1 MRSSDAHRPDPV
13 MDTVPAA
20 APDTGRGAEGRP
32 SDAQSPLEPPIA
44 DDPLAPTN
52 PAAPPAGSV
61 PDLRYIQQYELI
73 RELGRGGM
81 GVVHLARDLR
91 LGRLVA
97 IKMLTRPGA
106 GVHRDRF
113 LGEARATARCR
124 HENIVVIHDVG
135 VHEDLP
141 YLVFEYLRGQTL
153 RQWMDAR
160 LGDVLDGRDSAASF
174 GRPPAPLA
182 PGRVAELMVPV
193 VRALVCAHEMGI
205 IHRDLKPA
213 NVLLTEDGVTK
224 VLDFGVAKI
233 DAARDDQ
240 TERDPEGPED
250 LGLTAVG
257 ARLGTL
263 PYMSPEQIE
272 GKLVDHR
279 TDIWAVG
286 IILYELVTGK
296 HPLAP
301 LSEFKL
307 YEMAD
312 AATSIPSVREHRQDL
327 GPLADVIDRCLIKH
341 KQNRTGTARELLE
354 QLQSL
359 LPAARTR
366 RLDYENNPFA
376 GLAAFQ
382 ESDADR
388 FFGRDR
394 DIEQIV
400 TELRSRPL
408 VAVVAPSGVGKSS
421 LIRAGVIPALKRSGE
436 GWDACVVRPGR
447 GALAALAGVL
457 AQMQSTDSVAEG
469 EGHGASARA
478 SGPLLDGP
486 SREMLDPVLQRV
498 RTEPG
503 YLGARLRA
511 LAWSKLR
518 RILIFVDQFEELWTL
533 GTPPQERAAFMA
545 CLAALA
551 DDAASP
557 LRVVVS
563 MRSDFLDR
571 LADDRHF
578 KTEVMRGLVLL
589 PPMGRAGLREALL
602 RPVEACELR
611 FESDALVDDML
622 DALEATQGALPLLQ
636 FTAAR
641 LWELR
646 DADRRLLTE
655 DSYRKLGGVGG
666 ALARHAEDTLARMAP
681 AHQSLV
687 REIFRQ
693 LVTAEGT
700 RAVLGRREL
709 RQTLAGDDADQ
720 GADRVTDPAADQV
733 PDQVIEELVRARLLV
748 ASEGEDGED
757 RVEVVHEALL
767 SSWPRL
773 VSWQHE
779 HAESA
784 RLRDQLR
791 AAARQW
797 IERGRSRGLL
807 WRGDALL
814 EYRVW
819 RVRYQGALTDTEN
832 EFARASLREET
843 RGRRLRRLAVGVAFV
858 VLCAGLVIVLQQRDR
873 ADALAAESQQRLIAL
888 YLEQGRQKLAEGD
901 PLHAFPYLA
910 EARKSGEDGLA
921 MRFLLARSM
930 QLLAG
935 QEQVLRGH
943 EGPVWDARFSPDG
956 ARIATASSDKTARI
970 WDAASGALRHTLTGF
985 DADVWRVSFS
995 PDGQRLLTASWD
1007 GSVKMWDART
1017 GALEWDRRQ
1026 EGRVFEALFSPDGG
1040 TVATL
1045 GVEQAIMLRDAG
1057 NGRVLHALVGHTAA
1071 LIAAAFSA
1079 DGAYLV
1085 TGSSDETAR
1094 VWSTATGTLL
1104 ATIGDHGEA
1113 VPVVAIS
1120 ADGRLAAS
1128 ASLSGRARVFPVS
1141 GGPALELT
1149 GHSDEINSVAFA
1161 PDGTRLVTAS
1171 NDRTARV
1178 WDSVTG
1184 ALVWT
1189 LADHPGPVLRA
1200 WFTPD
1205 GQSIFTF
1212 AWDGAA
1218 RRWSARTGRLEWTY
1232 LGHLGGIWSAD
1243 IDATG
1248 NRLVTASSDA
1258 TARVW
1263 AARQQRHVR
1272 VLRAPGRVLTH
1283 ASFAPDGD
1291 HIATIDRNG
1300 KVQVWDGRG
1309 TVTATM
1315 EADYVYRGNPHRV
1328 AWSPDGGRLLSSGGA
1343 RAIVWDA
1350 RTGTRLLELE
1360 HGRAPKCSICSPW
1373 VLHAA
1378 WSSDGT
1384 RIVTG
1389 GNDHAIRLWDAGTG
1403 TLLRTLTGHKDL
1415 VTTVAM
1421 DAGGRVIASASVDHT
1436 VKLWDAGTG
1445 ALLRTLTG
1453 HTLQVVAARYDRN
1466 GGFLITGAADTT
1478 ARVFTADGEPI
1489 ELLEGHTGA
1498 LQDVAIAPDG
1508 RLAATASVDGTA
1520 MVWDASAGAPLWTVD
1535 LDDTPVTSV
1544 EFSPDGH
1551 LLVLTAGETA
1561 EILDVTAGDVPA
1573 DELATFAAC
1582 RVGYALAH
1590 GQLERVA
1597 PEPGQC
1603 ARLP

>member
-1 MRSSDAHRPDPV
+1 
-13 MDTVPAA
+13 MDTLPAA
-20 APDTGRGAEGRP
+20 GPDTGRGAELGP
-32 SDAQSPLEPPIA
+32 SDASAPLEA
-44 DDPLAPTN
+44 ASVDDPLAPTN
-52 PAAPPAGSV
+52 PAAPPAGSL

-106 GVHRDRF
+106 GVHRERF
-113 LGEARATARCR
+113 LAEARATARCR

-135 VHEDLP
+135 VHDSMP

-160 LGDVLDGRDSAASF
+160 LGDVLDSRDSAASF
-174 GRPPAPLA
+174 RHLPAPLA
-182 PGRVAELMVPV
+182 PGRVAEMMVPV

-233 DAARDDQ
+233 DAARDQDEQ
-240 TERDPEGPED
+240 PAQGKAEELDD

-286 IILYELVTGK
+286 IILYELVTGT

-307 YEMAD
+307 YEMVD
-312 AATSIPSVREHRQDL
+312 DATSLPSVRGRRQDL
-327 GPLADVIDRCLIKH
+327 GPLADVIDRCLIKN
-341 KQNRTGTARELLE
+341 KQNRTATARELLD
-354 QLQSL
+354 QLESL
-359 LPAARTR
+359 LPGARAR
-366 RLDYENNPFA
+366 RLDYETNPFA

-408 VAVVAPSGVGKSS
+408 VAVVGPSGVGKSS

-436 GWDACVVRPGR
+436 GWYGCVVRPGR

-457 AQMQSTDSVAEG
+457 SQLQRTDSVSDVDG
-469 EGHGASARA
+469 DGDGDGDGVGAS
-478 SGPLLDGP
+478 GLLLDGP
-486 SREMLDPVLQRV
+486 SGEMLDPVLQRV

-533 GTPPQERAAFMA
+533 NNPPDERAAFLA

-589 PPMGRAGLREALL
+589 PPMGREGLREALL

-611 FESDALVDDML
+611 FESDALVDDMV
-622 DALEATQGALPLLQ
+622 DELEATQGALPLLQ

-646 DADRRLLTE
+646 DTGHRLLTE

-681 AHQSLV
+681 AHQVLV

-709 RQTLAGDDADQ
+709 RQTLAARNTGHVSDGGPDQ
-720 GADRVTDPAADQV
+720 VHHQV

-773 VSWQHE
+773 VSWQNE
-779 HAESA
+779 DTESA

-791 AAARQW
+791 AATRQW
-797 IERGRSRGLL
+797 LERGRSRGLL

-819 RVRYQGALTDTEN
+819 RARYQGALTEAEH

-843 RGRRLRRLAVGVAFV
+843 RGRRLRRLAVGAAFV
-858 VLCAGLVIVLQQRDR
+858 VLCAGLLIVLQQRNR

-888 YLEQGRQKLAEGD
+888 YLEQGRQKLDEGD
-901 PLHAFPYLA
+901 PLRAFPYLA
-910 EARKSGEDGLA
+910 EARRSGEDGMA
-921 MRFLLARSM
+921 VRFLLARSM
-930 QLLAG
+930 QFLAG
-935 QEQVLRGH
+935 QALVLRGH
-943 EGPVWDARFSPDG
+943 QGPVWDARFSPDG
-956 ARIATASSDKTARI
+956 TRIATASSDKTVRI
-970 WDAASGALRHTLTGF
+970 WDAASGALLHTLAGF
-985 DADVWRVSFS
+985 GADTYRARFS
-995 PDGQRLLTASWD
+995 PDGQRLVTASWD
-1007 GSVKMWDART
+1007 GSVKMWNART
-1017 GALEWDRRQ
+1017 GALEWDERQ
-1026 EGRVFEALFSPDGG
+1026 EGRMFEALFSPDGAV
-1040 TVATL
+1040 VATL
-1045 GVEQAIMLRDAG
+1045 GAAPAIMLRDAG
-1057 NGRVLHALVGHTAA
+1057 DGRVLRALVGPAA
-1071 LIAAAFSA
+1071 SSTAAAFSA

-1085 TGSSDETAR
+1085 TGSSDGTAR
-1094 VWSTATGTLL
+1094 VWSTAMGTLL
-1104 ATIGDHGEA
+1104 ATSEDHDEVVQA
-1113 VPVVAIS
+1113 VAIS
-1120 ADGRLAAS
+1120 PDGRLAAS
-1128 ASLSGRARVFPVS
+1128 ASLNGRARVFSVPD
-1141 GGPALELT
+1141 GPTLELA
-1149 GHSDEINSVAFA
+1149 GHGDQIYSVAFA

-1171 NDRTARV
+1171 KDRTARV
-1178 WDSVTG
+1178 WDAVTG
-1184 ALVWT
+1184 ALLWT
-1189 LADHPGPVLRA
+1189 LADHPGPVLGAR
-1200 WFTPD
+1200 FTPD
-1205 GQSIFTF
+1205 GQSILTF
-1212 AWDGAA
+1212 AMDGAA

-1232 LGHLGGIWSAD
+1232 LGHIDGIWSAD
-1243 IDATG
+1243 VDAAG
-1248 NRLVTASSDA
+1248 DRLVTASSDG

-1263 AARQQRHVR
+1263 SARQQRHVR
-1272 VLRAPGRVLTH
+1272 ALRVPGQVLTH
-1283 ASFAPDGD
+1283 ASFAPDGER
-1291 HIATIDRNG
+1291 IATIDRSG
-1300 KVQVWDGRG
+1300 RVQTWDGRG
-1309 TVTATM
+1309 TVTMTM
-1315 EADYVYRGNPHRV
+1315 EAGYTYRDLPHRV

-1350 RTGTRLLELE
+1350 RTGTRLFELE
-1360 HGRAPKCSICSPW
+1360 HGRAPRCSICSPW
-1373 VLHAA
+1373 VLHASWA
-1378 WSSDGT
+1378 PDGT

-1389 GNDHAIRLWDAGTG
+1389 GNDHEIRVWNADTG
-1403 TLLRTLTGHKDL
+1403 TLLQTLTGHEEP
-1415 VTTVAM
+1415 VTMVAM
-1421 DAGGRVIASASVDHT
+1421 DPAGRVIASASVDHT

-1453 HTLQVVAARYDRN
+1453 HTLQVLAARHDRD
-1466 GGFLITGAADTT
+1466 GGFLITAGTDTT
-1478 ARVFTADGEPI
+1478 ARVFTADGELL

-1498 LQDVAIAPDG
+1498 LYDAAITPDG
-1508 RLAATASVDGTA
+1508 RLAATASQDGTA
-1520 MVWDASAGAPLWTVD
+1520 RLWDVSAGTPLWTID
-1535 LDDTPVTSV
+1535 LDDKPVTSV
-1544 EFSPDGH
+1544 ELSRDGR
-1551 LLVLTAGETA
+1551 LLLLASGESA
-1561 EILDVTAGDVPA
+1561 EILDVTAADVPA
-1573 DELATFAAC
+1573 DVLATFAAC
-1582 RVGYALAH
+1582 RVGYALQR
-1590 GQLERVA
+1590 GQLERA
-1597 PEPGQC
+1597 TPAPGQC
-1603 ARLP
+1603 DRLP

>member
-1 MRSSDAHRPDPV
+1 MRSSDAHRPDGIT
-13 MDTVPAA
+13 DTVAA
-20 APDTGRGAEGRP
+20 EPDTGHWAESRPRDASQSGASEV
-32 SDAQSPLEPPIA
+32 AY
-44 DDPLAPTN
+44 DPLAATA

-61 PDLRYIQQYELI
+61 PDVSYIQQYELI

-97 IKMLTRPGA
+97 IKMLTRAGA
-106 GVHRDRF
+106 SVHRERF
-113 LGEARATARCR
+113 LAEARATARCR

-135 VHEDLP
+135 VHDDRP

-153 RQWMDAR
+153 HQWMDAR
-160 LGDVLDGRDSAASF
+160 LGGAFDIHDSASSF

-182 PGRVAELMVPV
+182 PGRVAEIMVPV

-213 NVLLTEDGVTK
+213 NVMLTEDGVTK

-233 DAARDDQ
+233 DAAHDDESEAAEEAPDQ
-240 TERDPEGPED
+240 
-250 LGLTAVG
+250 LGLTSVG

-263 PYMSPEQIE
+263 PYMSPEQMA
-272 GKLVDHR
+272 GDSVDHR
-279 TDIWAVG
+279 TDIWSVG
-286 IILYELVTGK
+286 IILYELVTGA

-307 YEMAD
+307 YEMAED
-312 AATSIPSVREHRQDL
+312 ATSMPSVRAQRPDV
-327 GPLADVIDRCLIKH
+327 GPIADVIDRCLIKN
-341 KQNRTGTARELLE
+341 KQNRTATARELLD
-354 QLQSL
+354 QLQPL
-359 LPAARTR
+359 LPAARAR
-366 RLDYENNPFA
+366 RLDYETNPFA

-408 VAVVAPSGVGKSS
+408 VAVVGPSGVGKSS

-436 GWDACVVRPGR
+436 GWNACVVRPGR
-447 GALAALAGVL
+447 GAVAALAGVL
-457 AQMQSTDSVAEG
+457 AQVQSTDSTSEG
-469 EGHGASARA
+469 EDEPA
-478 SGPLLDGP
+478 PLLDGA
-486 SREMLDPVLQRV
+486 SRELLAPVIDRV
-498 RTEPG
+498 RNEPG

-533 GTPPQERAAFMA
+533 GIPPDERAAFLA
-545 CLAALA
+545 GLAAVA

-557 LRVVVS
+557 LRVIVS
-563 MRSDFLDR
+563 MRSDLLDR

-589 PPMGRAGLREALL
+589 PPMGREGLREALL
-602 RPVEACELR
+602 RPIEASELR
-611 FESDALVDDML
+611 FESATLVDDMV
-622 DALEATQGALPLLQ
+622 DALEVTQGALPLLQ

-646 DADRRLLTE
+646 DTGRRLLTE

-681 AHQSLV
+681 AHQALV

-693 LVTAEGT
+693 LVTADGT
-700 RAVLGRREL
+700 CAILSRREL
-709 RQTLAGDDADQ
+709 RQLLGAAAADH
-720 GADRVTDPAADQV
+720 ADHESDRVPDQVSDQV

-748 ASEGEDGED
+748 ASEGEAGDD

-773 VSWQHE
+773 VSWQRE
-779 HAESA
+779 GAESA

-797 IERGRSRGLL
+797 NERGRSRGLL

-819 RVRYQGALTDTEN
+819 RARYQGALTDAEH

-843 RGRRLRRLAVGVAFV
+843 RGRRLRRLAVAAAFV
-858 VLCAGLVIVLQQRDR
+858 VLCAGLVIVLQQRNR
-873 ADALAAESQQRLIAL
+873 ADALAAQSQQRLIAL
-888 YLEQGRQKLAEGD
+888 YLEQGRQQLAEGD
-901 PLHAFPYLA
+901 PLRAFPYLA
-910 EARKSGEDGLA
+910 EARRSGENGTA
-921 MRFLLARSM
+921 ARFLLSRSM
-930 QLLAG
+930 QFLAG

-943 EGPVWDARFSPDG
+943 QGPVWDARFSPDG

-970 WDAASGALRHTLTGF
+970 WDADSGALLHTLAGF
-985 DADVWRVSFS
+985 GADVWRVRFS

-1007 GSVKMWDART
+1007 GSVMMWNART
-1017 GALEWDRRQ
+1017 GARAWAQ
-1026 EGRVFEALFSPDGG
+1026 HQGGRVFDALFSPDGSV
-1040 TVATL
+1040 VATL

-1057 NGRVLHALVGHTAA
+1057 DGRVRRTLVGHTAA
-1071 LIAAAFSA
+1071 STAAAFSA
-1079 DGAYLV
+1079 DGAYLI
-1085 TGSSDETAR
+1085 TGSDDQTAR

-1104 ATIGDHGEA
+1104 ATSQDHGGP
-1113 VPVVAIS
+1113 VPAVAIS
-1120 ADGRLAAS
+1120 PDGRLAAS
-1128 ASLSGRARVFPVS
+1128 ASLSGRARVFPVT
-1141 GGPALELT
+1141 GGPALELA
-1149 GHSDEINSVAFA
+1149 GHGDEIYSLAFA

-1171 NDRTARV
+1171 KDRTARV
-1178 WDSVTG
+1178 WDAVTG
-1184 ALVWT
+1184 ALLWT

-1200 WFTPD
+1200 RFTPD
-1205 GQSIFTF
+1205 GQSILTF
-1212 AWDGAA
+1212 AMDGAA

-1232 LGHLGGIWSAD
+1232 LGHLDGIWSAD
-1243 IDATG
+1243 IDAAG
-1248 NRLVTASSDA
+1248 DRLVTASADA

-1263 AARQQRHVR
+1263 TARQQRHVR
-1272 VLRAPGRVLTH
+1272 ALHMPGHVLTH
-1283 ASFAPDGD
+1283 ASFAPDGER
-1291 HIATIDRNG
+1291 IATIDRSG
-1300 KVQVWDGRG
+1300 GVRVWGGRG
-1309 TVTATM
+1309 AITVAM
-1315 EADYVYRGNPHRV
+1315 EAGYTYLGQPHRV
-1328 AWSPDGGRLLSSGGA
+1328 AWSPDGSRLLSSGGA

-1350 RTGTRLLELE
+1350 RTGARLLELE
-1360 HGRAPKCSICSPW
+1360 HGTW
-1373 VLHAA
+1373 VLHASWA
-1378 WSSDGT
+1378 PDGA

-1389 GNDHAIRLWDAGTG
+1389 GKDHAIRLWDAGTG
-1403 TLLRTLTGHKDL
+1403 TLLRILTGHEKP
-1415 VTTVAM
+1415 VTMVAM
-1421 DAGGRVIASASVDHT
+1421 EPGGRVIASASLDHT

-1453 HTLQVVAARYDRN
+1453 HTMQVLAARFGRD
-1466 GGFLITGAADTT
+1466 GGFLITAAGDTT
-1478 ARVFTADGEPI
+1478 ARVFTTAGEPL

-1498 LQDVAIAPDG
+1498 LYDAAIAPDG
-1508 RLAATASVDGTA
+1508 RLAATASVDGTTI
-1520 MVWDASAGAPLWTVD
+1520 VWDASAGTPLWTVD

-1544 EFSPDGH
+1544 EFSPSGR
-1551 LLVLTAGETA
+1551 LLVLAAGDTA

-1582 RVGYALAH
+1582 RVGYALDH
-1590 GQLERVA
+1590 GQLERVT
-1597 PEPGQC
+1597 PELGQC